1 MEGVEAEGKS
11 EKRKRKS
18 WEKAEPQ
25 RFLARGVEHINSF
38 FPSFQKP
45 TNAKKWILASFFLER
60 RYGMSF

>member
-45 TNAKKWILASFFLER
+45 TNAKK
-60 RYGMSF
+60 